1 MLQYYTLMKIENKMK
16 NYSVESKEW
25 WEVEEEYFLELEKK
39 LA

>member
-1 MLQYYTLMKIENKMK
+1 MKIEKKMK